1 MTTPLSAV
9 QIEHLK
15 RDAKRL
21 ARKLSIRLCEAQS
34 RLAVAHGYAS
44 WPLLAHASKVAEEAL
59 RARPSA
65 PIGRSVIVPL
75 FLDGINLGKT
85 SLYHRLVGSAEAIAT
100 TAAAAAL
107 PFDPPL
113 QKSLP
118 SANAGRSTV
127 TPTSRSGQ

>member
-21 ARKLSIRLCEAQS
+21 ARKLSIRICEAQS

-44 WPLLAHASKVAEEAL
+44 WPLLANASKMAEEAL
-59 RARPSA
+59 SACPSA
-65 PIGRSVIVPL
+65 PIGRPFIVPL
-75 FLDGINLGKT
+75 FLDGISLGKT
-85 SLYHRLVGSAEAIAT
+85 SLYQRLVESAKGVAST
-100 TAAAAAL
+100 AAAAL
-107 PFDPPL
+107 PPARPL

-118 SANAGRSTV
+118 SANGYRSTI